1 MLDRNYALDSLLGVI
16 VARFDM
22 SKLQAP
28 IITGLVISAVS
39 GVTLLAYNNPAGYE
53 KILPWLCGSIGIVYG
68 LLFAFMLG
76 ITIAQLLLNP
86 LLKHD
91 QFDAAEAKLAPY
103 NRIILLSFVVLFCI
117 IFLGVLHGLRGISPA
132 TPAGTTPAMTQT
144 NSQSHQP

>member
-1 MLDRNYALDSLLGVI
+1 MPELWTLGVI

-39 GVTLLAYNNPAGYE
+39 GVTLLAYNNPTGYE
-53 KILPWLCGSIGIVYG
+53 KILPWLSGSIGIVYG

-76 ITIAQLLLNP
+76 ISVAHLLLIP
-86 LLKHD
+86 LLKPDH
-91 QFDAAEAKLAPY
+91 FDAAKAKLAPY
-103 NRIILLSFVVLFCI
+103 NRMFLLGFVAAFCF

-132 TPAGTTPAMTQT
+132 TQAGTTPAMTQT
-144 NSQSHQP
+144 NSQSHNP